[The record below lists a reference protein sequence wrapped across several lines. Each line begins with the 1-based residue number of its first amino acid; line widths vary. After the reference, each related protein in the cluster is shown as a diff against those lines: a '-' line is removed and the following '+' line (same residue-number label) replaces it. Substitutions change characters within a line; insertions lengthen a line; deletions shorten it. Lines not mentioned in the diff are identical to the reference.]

1 LNDERENEDTA
12 REVKNITAGVNKVS
26 REHMLPTFT
35 SNTKCPASND
45 GGIQTGPNVRRKG
58 DNGGPIEQLEARGYE
73 VVPDVL
79 ETDGGTCELISKVQQ

>member
-1 LNDERENEDTA
+1 MNDESENEDTA

-58 DNGGPIEQLEARGYE
+58 NDGGAIEQLEACGYE

-79 ETDGGTCELISKVQQ
+79 ETDDGTWELISKVQH